1 MRLLAEDTSGS
12 SLEFDG
18 PILIECL
25 GENVFVVT
33 DREEALN
40 GQVGLKAMTI
50 KALTILMATTW
61 SRGSILA
68 LFKGHKNTGS
78 TGFLHFQ
85 ISRPRPPAFDQSGT
99 SS

>member
-40 GQVGLKAMTI
+40 SQVV
-50 KALTILMATTW
+50 
-61 SRGSILA
+61 
-68 LFKGHKNTGS
+68 
-78 TGFLHFQ
+78 
-85 ISRPRPPAFDQSGT
+85 
-99 SS
+99 